1 MSNYAYH
8 LEMNQLEKQKNG
20 MKIKYKA
27 IFTEKVRFMATSQSS
42 LTDNLEEGLHKDK
55 WKDCQNSKHEYWWEN
70 VWWNFTKEIW
80 RYMSFLLW
88 IH

>member
-20 MKIKYKA
+20 MTIKYKA

-55 WKDCQNSKHEYWWEN
+55 
-70 VWWNFTKEIW
+70 
-80 RYMSFLLW
+80 
-88 IH
+88 